1 MARRR
6 VPEHLRRTNGPEFIA
21 TCMESWLKAQR
32 ITLYIWPMLIARC
45 EPIYD
50 ELPVVEEKDVLSRPS
65 NGFVGIRTV
74 PLTCWRAPVG
84 SVTLKRAQARHKSA
98 KGVASRTG
106 MLQSF
111 ASWSKAVSAA
121 KPNQK
126 VTFRTGP
133 RKPNPIL
140 PWARDCP
147 GSDYWCSACGNPF
160 WS

>member
-1 MARRR
+1 MARHR
-6 VPEHLRRTNGPEFIA
+6 VPEHLRCTNGPEFIA

-32 ITLYIWPMLIARC
+32 ITLYIWPMLIAQC

-65 NGFVGIRTV
+65 NGFVGIRTA

-84 SVTLKRAQARHKSA
+84 SVTPKRAQARHKSA

-111 ASWSKAVSAA
+111 TSWSKAVSGET
-121 KPNQK
+121 KPEGDVPEPAPK
-126 VTFRTGP
+126 T
-133 RKPNPIL
+133 K
-140 PWARDCP
+140 
-147 GSDYWCSACGNPF
+147 SYPF
-160 WS
+160 LGEGRSGKRLLAL